1 MVERQFSF
9 QDLISVLLNG
19 EAKNQPGYAEAQDQ
33 YK

>member
-19 EAKNQPGYAEAQDQ
+19 EVKDQPEYAEAHDQ